1 MSCYLSTSC
10 FKNYELTK
18 AIEECGKLSDKNV
31 EISAPHPYQ
40 PIEDIK
46 NILSN
51 FKKKNFN
58 FTFHNYFPAPEKSI
72 VLNIAS
78 EENKIINECNK
89 MLNNILLLSEFTEPS
104 IYGVH
109 AGYLSKAKPTESG
122 NFIFDE
128 KSNSYKKSLNQ
139 ATNFI
144 LKINKQFEKKKHIY

>member
-51 FKKKNFN
+51 FKKR
-58 FTFHNYFPAPEKSI
+58 
-72 VLNIAS
+72 
-78 EENKIINECNK
+78 II
-89 MLNNILLLSEFTEPS
+89 ILL
-104 IYGVH
+104 
-109 AGYLSKAKPTESG
+109 
-122 NFIFDE
+122 FITIF
-128 KSNSYKKSLNQ
+128 LHQRNQ
-139 ATNFI
+139 LF
-144 LKINKQFEKKKHIY
+144 

>member
-1 MSCYLSTSC
+1 
-10 FKNYELTK
+10 
-18 AIEECGKLSDKNV
+18 
-31 EISAPHPYQ
+31 
-40 PIEDIK
+40 
-46 NILSN
+46 
-51 FKKKNFN
+51 
-58 FTFHNYFPAPEKSI
+58 
-72 VLNIAS
+72 
-78 EENKIINECNK
+78 

-144 LKINKQFEKKKHIY
+144 LKINKQFEKTHLLIENLFPSIARKSSLFCDIQEVKEFMNLVPPSVGLLRFRHLNISSNILNL